1 MATIL
6 STDLF
11 IPDVFA
17 DFIAPIIEKK
27 LILAPLATVNPILE
41 GQPGDEITTS
51 RWNYSGRADELT
63 ENVPITLR
71 KLSMSQTS
79 YRIKEAGLGF
89 EITDTATLTAL
100 GNPDSAITQNLA
112 LGIADKVDFDLR
124 TAAELTETVGTT
136 TYAPLAVPAANKPLS
151 WARLVRGFG
160 LLGDGYDPSSLS
172 LLISSAQH
180 MQLMVD
186 PLFVSSQTFGEG
198 AVIVRGFVGRIGQ
211 IPVFVSDRATDIAD
225 VDSVTAGNQ
234 AGHRALLIKS
244 GALELSYK
252 RRPLVE
258 KDRDILSRK
267 DVAVAT
273 VHYGVKR
280 VDDKGVVII
289 PTNSVI
295 PED

>member
-27 LILAPLATVNPILE
+27 LILATLATVNPILE

-63 ENVPITLR
+63 ENVAIVLR

-89 EITDTATLTAL
+89 EITDKATLTAL
-100 GNPDSAITQNLA
+100 GDPDSAITQNLA

-124 TAAELTETVGTT
+124 NAAELTETVGAT
-136 TYAPLAVPAANKPLS
+136 TYAPLAVPVANKPLS

-186 PLFVSSQTFGEG
+186 PLFVSSQTFGDG

-211 IPVFVSDRATDIAD
+211 IPVYVSDRATDIAD
-225 VDSVTAGNQ
+225 VDAVTAGAQ
-234 AGHRALLIKS
+234 AGHRALLIKR

-280 VDDKGVVII
+280 VDDKGVVVI
-289 PTNSVI
+289 PTNAVI

>member
-17 DFIAPIIEKK
+17 DFIAPLIEQK
-27 LILAPLATVNPILE
+27 LIMAPLAKVNPILE
-41 GQPGDEITTS
+41 GNPGDEITTS
-51 RWNYSGRADELT
+51 RWNYAGRADELT
-63 ENVPITLR
+63 ENVPIVLR
-71 KLSMSQTS
+71 KLTMSQTK

-100 GNPDSAITQNLA
+100 GDPNSAITQNLA

-124 TAAELTETVGTT
+124 NAAEAIESVDGT
-136 TYAPLAVPAANKPLS
+136 TYAPLAVPAADKPLS
-151 WARLVRGFG
+151 WARLTRGFG
-160 LLGDGYDPSSLS
+160 LLGDSYDPSTLS

-180 MQLMVD
+180 MQLLND
-186 PLFVSSQTFGEG
+186 PLFISSQSFGDG
-198 AVIVRGFVGRIGQ
+198 AVILRGFVGRIGQ
-211 IPVFVSDRATDIAD
+211 IAVFVSDRATAVAD
-225 VDSVTAGNQ
+225 VDGVTAGNQ
-234 AGHRALLIKS
+234 AGHNALLIKP

-280 VDDKGVVII
+280 VNDKGIVVI
-289 PTNSVI
+289 PTSSAI